1 MQPQPAHH
9 QPPTSGTVHF
19 SSQPLPAASSGAA
32 AAAAHALFSSGN
44 PYYLALYSA
53 AARAHT
59 STAPPMSLADRG
71 GVQSSAS
78 PSPSQY
84 QPSQA
89 SLRYP
94 VPTSATVYRYN
105 AAEVHRKEPT
115 AATETNSGHVLQH
128 SFSAA
133 AAADRTEEEE
143 RVRIARLLPREPL
156 PLSVAFQE
164 DPSDLSSSP
173 ENLSLRRNDPSQD

>member
-32 AAAAHALFSSGN
+32 AAAHALFSSGN

-59 STAPPMSLADRG
+59 STAPPISLADRG

-89 SLRYP
+89 SSLRYP
-94 VPTSATVYRYN
+94 VPTSATVYRYS

-133 AAADRTEEEE
+133 AAADRTEEDE